1 MKNKLVLD
9 LKGKN
14 AVSLVLVICSIILLL
29 FCPIRYLRIYIQNG
43 VNSSLYRSMFT
54 AFFGNKTIVRG
65 EFTYFV
71 DVNKTSLFFAF
82 LMQVV
87 ALWFTRVKKL
97 FPVGVVLIVLSW
109 VWMYFD
115 NNIVINYVCEA
126 YKKYASV
133 AVANISLL
141 VLIIVAF
148 ELATLFFNG
157 LVYLK
162 TEDE

>member
-1 MKNKLVLD
+1 MLKQ
-9 LKGKN
+9 KGK
-14 AVSLVLVICSIILLL
+14 SIISIGLIISAILLLL
-29 FCPIRYLRIYIQNG
+29 FCPVCYLKISVQNG

-71 DVNKTSLFFAF
+71 EVNKTSLFFAF

-97 FPVGVVLIVLSW
+97 FPVGAVLIVLSW
-109 VWMYFD
+109 GWMYFS
-115 NNIVINYVCEA
+115 NNIVINYVCET
-126 YKKYASV
+126 YKQYASV

-141 VLIIVAF
+141 VLIIVEF